1 MHIYIGVPQIR
12 LQRKIGNSHETV
24 RMDRGPSLLRFTG
37 LEPGSVLCAFR
48 DSQVPYVEERWP
60 FYDGGGAGYEQK
72 GQAPCLVFPEA
83 GTSSLQ
89 LRLSL

>member
-1 MHIYIGVPQIR
+1 MSFQSFAEDGFGALLCKCALVVTTMCLR
-12 LQRKIGNSHETV
+12 
-24 RMDRGPSLLRFTG
+24 LLRFTG